1 MTSSENRIKTKLE
14 KLCQCP
20 ICLDVFKD
28 PRTLNCQHTFCRRC
42 LEGSCVE
49 NEAGLLSLC
58 CPTCRSRQPLIYQL
72 SDVSRITGFL
82 FITQVLEI
90 LKEWKG
96 GNKYMDNDKLLKTE
110 KSSDERMFLNTKV
123 TSFYQSINIDTM
135 EHIAQMHTQEYGAR
149 DMKIKSLQEELSRV
163 KRHNANLLLDNM
175 SLRIALVKHS
185 KLPPDNLFPP
195 AKYLPPNE
203 YSPPQNIA
211 PDDSS
216 GHKLNKDL
224 TTSYKD
230 SSVTE
235 EDISKDKSIN
245 NKRNDYNL
253 RKIALINSLR
263 RGRDSSFSRP
273 LIESRNKMTKPYRDE
288 NFYNE
293 IAFIPKDST
302 NDIKGPKQS
311 NHVYLNDLQVLDRK
325 IKNYTNRSSPV
336 LEKQFSFSE
345 RNNKSLCWKCF
356 RPGHSGS
363 KCRETTTARGRII
376 CARCNLVGHSEA
388 KCTA

>member
-1 MTSSENRIKTKLE
+1 ML
-14 KLCQCP
+14 
-20 ICLDVFKD
+20 
-28 PRTLNCQHTFCRRC
+28 
-42 LEGSCVE
+42 
-49 NEAGLLSLC
+49 
-58 CPTCRSRQPLIYQL
+58 
-72 SDVSRITGFL
+72 
-82 FITQVLEI
+82 
-90 LKEWKG
+90 
-96 GNKYMDNDKLLKTE
+96 
-110 KSSDERMFLNTKV
+110 LNTKV

-175 SLRIALVKHS
+175 SLRIVLVKRS

-203 YSPPQNIA
+203 YLPPKKIA
-211 PDDSS
+211 PNDSS
-216 GHKLNKDL
+216 KHELNKDF
-224 TTSYKD
+224 TTPYKD

-235 EDISKDKSIN
+235 DDISKDKSIN

-263 RGRDSSFSRP
+263 RGKDSSFSRP
-273 LIESRNKMTKPYRDE
+273 SIESGNRVPNPYRHE
-288 NFYNE
+288 NLYNE
-293 IAFIPKDST
+293 IASIPTDST

-311 NHVYLNDLQVLDRK
+311 NHFLSNDLQVLDRK

-336 LEKQFSFSE
+336 LEKQFSYSE
-345 RNNKSLCWKCF
+345 RNNKDDVFSKSVLCWKCF

-376 CARCNLVGHSEA
+376 CPRCNLVGHSEA